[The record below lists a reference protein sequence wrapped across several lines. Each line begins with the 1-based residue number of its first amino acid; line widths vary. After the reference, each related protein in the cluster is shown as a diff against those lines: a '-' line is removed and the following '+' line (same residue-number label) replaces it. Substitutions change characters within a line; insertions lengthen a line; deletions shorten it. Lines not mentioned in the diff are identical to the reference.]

1 DLRER
6 LRHDQQD
13 ADAQPERSDGPDC
26 HALVRGRGGPVR
38 GGGLM
43 LKLQPDPT
51 FRAKVGIPVPGGATT
66 EIEVECKHI
75 TKDALEPK
83 LKELTDDQFA
93 AEVVVGWSG
102 VDEAFSAE

>member
-1 DLRER
+1 
-6 LRHDQQD
+6 
-13 ADAQPERSDGPDC
+13 
-26 HALVRGRGGPVR
+26 
-38 GGGLM
+38 M

-66 EIEVECKHI
+66 EIEVECKHL
-75 TKDALEPK
+75 TKDVLEPK

-102 VDEAFSAE
+102 VDEAFSAEGLAFLLNRYSGAAREIVLAYLRELTGARSGN